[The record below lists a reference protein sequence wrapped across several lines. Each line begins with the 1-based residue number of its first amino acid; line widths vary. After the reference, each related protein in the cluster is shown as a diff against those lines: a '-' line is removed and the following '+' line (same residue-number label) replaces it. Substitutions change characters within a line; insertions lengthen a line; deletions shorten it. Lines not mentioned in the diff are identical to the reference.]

1 MKITKAENFA
11 RSTGNLYS
19 NATVL
24 KCLLVIFI
32 SVLGSC
38 SCQAQTND
46 VDNNNGNVS
55 VQAVVFIVI
64 AATMCLIFWACYACI
79 CFSKQNNYCAISTT
93 PQLSPVRYSTRN
105 THQSNGYSQNS
116 ARARDYSVPRRFLGH
131 TEDVSGQSEF
141 NDLRA
146 AARVGT
152 LSHSPISVSLPE
164 ATLHQG
170 DAPPTY
176 EEAIGMKTVNFNN

>member
-1 MKITKAENFA
+1 MKTTKAENFA
-11 RSTGNLYS
+11 RPTGNLYS

-46 VDNNNGNVS
+46 GDNNNGNVS

-79 CFSKQNNYCAISTT
+79 CFSKQNCAISTT

-116 ARARDYSVPRRFLGH
+116 ARDYPMPRRFLGH
-131 TEDVSGQSEF
+131 DHTEDISGHSEF
-141 NDLRA
+141 NDMQA
-146 AARVGT
+146 AARVG
-152 LSHSPISVSLPE
+152 SHSPVSVSLPE

-170 DAPPTY
+170 DSPPTY

>member
-1 MKITKAENFA
+1 MKTTKAENFA
-11 RSTGNLYS
+11 KNLYS

-32 SVLGSC
+32 SVVGSC
-38 SCQAQTND
+38 WAQTND

-116 ARARDYSVPRRFLGH
+116 ARDYSVPRRFLGH

-141 NDLRA
+141 NDLQA
-146 AARVGT
+146 AARVG
-152 LSHSPISVSLPE
+152 SHGPVSVSLPE